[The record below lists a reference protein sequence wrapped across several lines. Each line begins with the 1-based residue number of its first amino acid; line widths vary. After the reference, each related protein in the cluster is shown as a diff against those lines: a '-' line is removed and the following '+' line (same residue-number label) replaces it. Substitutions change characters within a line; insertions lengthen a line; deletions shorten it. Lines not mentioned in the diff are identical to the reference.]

1 MIFVYFLLHMLKN
14 AFWIQNMQ
22 ITVHNLKVVTNI
34 NKETPQPY
42 LYLLCHVHLSLSPMS
57 CPLSRELS
65 CFSILSSSLMAQRPA
80 WAVTPRPML
89 A

>member
-34 NKETPQPY
+34 NKETTQPY
-42 LYLLCHVHLSLSPMS
+42 LCLLCPVLSMSPVNS
-57 CPLSRELS
+57 PIS
-65 CFSILSSSLMAQRPA
+65 LSSSLH
-80 WAVTPRPML
+80 L
-89 A
+89 S